1 MPDSIWK
8 PHTTVA
14 AIAERDGKFLLVKEK
29 VNGGILFNQPA
40 GHLDPGESLID
51 AVIRETLEE
60 TQYEFTPE
68 KLQGIYR
75 LVVDEDFDTTYIRF
89 SFRGKIGSN
98 LNGKLDEGIISAEW
112 MSYDEIESCREH
124 HRSPLVMQCIDDY
137 LNNEPCPLDILSQL
151 YA

>member
-1 MPDSIWK
+1 MTDSIWK

-14 AIAERDGKFLLVKEK
+14 AIAEHDGKFLLVKEK
-29 VNGGILFNQPA
+29 IKNEIVFNQPA
-40 GHLDPGESLID
+40 GHLNPDESLID

-60 TQYEFTPE
+60 TQYEFFPD

-75 LVVDEDFDTTYIRF
+75 LVTGEDSDLTYIRF
-89 SFRGKIGSN
+89 LFRGKIGCN
-98 LNGKLDEGIISAEW
+98 LGGKLDDGIISAQW
-112 MSYDEIESCREH
+112 MSYDEIRSCKEQ

-137 LNNEPCPLDILSQL
+137 LNNEPYPLDILSKN

>member
-75 LVVDEDFDTTYIRF
+75 LVVNEDFDTTYIRF
-89 SFRGKIGSN
+89 LFRGKIGSN
-98 LNGKLDEGIISAEW
+98 LNGKLDDGIISAEW

-137 LNNEPCPLDILSQL
+137 LNNEPYPLDILSQL

>member
-51 AVIRETLEE
+51 AVIRETFEE

-75 LVVDEDFDTTYIRF
+75 LVVNEDFDTTYIRF
-89 SFRGKIGSN
+89 LFRGKIGSN
-98 LNGKLDEGIISAEW
+98 RNGKLDDGIISAEW

-137 LNNEPCPLDILSQL
+137 LNNEPYPLDILSQL

>member
-1 MPDSIWK
+1 MTDSIWR

-14 AIAERDGKFLLVKEK
+14 AIAEHDGKFLLVKEK
-29 VNGGILFNQPA
+29 IAGEIVFNQPA
-40 GHLDPGESLID
+40 GHLNPGESLID

-60 TQYEFTPE
+60 TRYEFLPD

-75 LVVDEDFDTTYIRF
+75 LVAGEDSDITYIRF
-89 SFRGKIGSN
+89 LFRGKIGRN
-98 LNGKLDEGIISAEW
+98 LGGKLDDDIISAHW
-112 MSYDEIESCREH
+112 MSYDEIRACNEQ

-137 LNNEPCPLDILSQL
+137 LNNEPYPLDILSKN